1 MRPEILFPLFAPVAT
16 LKGVGAGVERLLA
29 RLDVARVVD
38 LLFHCPVGQ
47 VERLP
52 LATLADAPL
61 DTPVIVPLTVCEHRL
76 GQGRRPSRVIAA
88 DDEHRLVTLTFFSD
102 PGGMI
107 GKKLPI
113 GARRRVSGVLE
124 RYAGQLQMV
133 HPDHIAD
140 EDAAIPL
147 REAVY
152 SLTEG
157 LTNARLRS
165 LVAVALARVPDLPEW
180 HDPALLAQRSWPDW
194 RAALAARHAAPADNA
209 ARQRLAYDEL
219 LASQLA
225 LVLVRSRARATGGRA
240 LPPGARASAF
250 AASLPFTLTPA
261 QQRCIAEIGA
271 DLAADKPMLRL
282 LQGDVGAGKTVV
294 ALAAACQAIDAGSQ
308 VAFLA
313 PTEILARQHFA
324 TLETLCRPLGIRIAL
339 LTGRDRKAERA
350 ATQAAVAGGEVDL
363 IVGTHA
369 LFQDAIEYR
378 ALGLVVIDEQHRFGV
393 AQRLAL
399 TAKAAWTP
407 HLLAMTATP
416 IPRTLTLALYGD
428 MDVSRLDT
436 RPPGRQSIDTR
447 VVPLER
453 LDDVYDG
460 LARALASGAQAF
472 WVCPLV
478 DESEKTD
485 LAAAEARAEAL
496 RQRFGA
502 QVGLVHGKLSGPSK
516 DAAMAAFVAGETRIL
531 VATTVI
537 EVGVDVPAA
546 TLMVIEQA
554 ERFGLAQLHQLRG
567 RVGRGSQASVC
578 LLLRGSQLSEA
589 ARARLKLMRE
599 TDDGFRIAEE
609 DLRLRGSGELLG
621 TRQSGLPQFRLA
633 DLALD
638 GDLLAMARDDARL
651 TVTRDPQLRTP
662 RGQALRVLLYLME
675 RDSAVPLL
683 RSG

>member
-16 LKGVGAGVERLLA
+16 LKGVGAGVARMLA
-29 RLDVARVVD
+29 RLDIARVLD

-52 LATLADAPL
+52 LATLEDAPL

-88 DDEHRLVTLTFFSD
+88 DDDHRLVTLTFFSD
-102 PGGMI
+102 PGSMI
-107 GKKLPI
+107 GKRLPV
-113 GARRRVSGVLE
+113 GARRHVSGILE

-140 EDAAIPL
+140 DEATIPL

-152 SLTEG
+152 PLTEG

-165 LVAVALARVPDLPEW
+165 LVAAALGRAPDLPEW
-180 HDPALLAQRSWPDW
+180 HDPALVAQRAWPVW
-194 RAALAARHAAPADNA
+194 RAALAARHASPGDSA

-225 LVLVRSRARATGGRA
+225 LTLVRSRARAAGGRA
-240 LPPGARASAF
+240 LRSGSHAAAF
-250 AASLPFTLTPA
+250 AASLPFPLTGA
-261 QQRCIAEIGA
+261 QQRCIGEISA
-271 DLAADKPMLRL
+271 DLGSDRPMLRL

-294 ALAAACQAIDAGSQ
+294 ALAAACQAIDAGCQ

-313 PTEILARQHFA
+313 PTEILARQHYA
-324 TLETLCRPLGIRIAL
+324 TLEKFGAPLGLRVAL

-350 ATQAAVAGGEVDL
+350 ATQAAIAGGAVDL
-363 IVGTHA
+363 VVGTHA

-378 ALGLVVIDEQHRFGV
+378 ALGLIIIDEQHRFGV

-399 TAKAAWTP
+399 ASKAAWTP

-428 MDVSRLDT
+428 MDVSRLDE

-453 LDDVYDG
+453 LDDVFEG
-460 LARALASGAQAF
+460 LARALSAGAQAY

-496 RQRFGA
+496 RHRFGA
-502 QVGLVHGKLSGPSK
+502 QVGLVHGKLTGPAR

-537 EVGVDVPAA
+537 EVGVDVPNA
-546 TLMVIEQA
+546 TLMVIEHA

-578 LLLRGSQLSEA
+578 LLLRGAHLSEA

-633 DLALD
+633 DLTLD
-638 GDLLAMARDDARL
+638 SDLLAMARDDARL
-651 TVTRDPQLRTP
+651 TIERDPALRTA
-662 RGQALRVLLYLME
+662 RGAALRVLLYLME

>member
-16 LKGVGAGVERLLA
+16 LKGVGASVERLLA

-38 LLFHCPVGQ
+38 MLFHCPVGQ

-52 LATLADAPL
+52 IATLEDAPVGV
-61 DTPVIVPLTVCEHRL
+61 PVIVPLTICEHRL
-76 GQGRRPSRVIAA
+76 GQGRRPSRIVAA
-88 DDEHRLVTLTFFSD
+88 DDEHRLITLTFFSD
-102 PGGMI
+102 PGGTAA
-107 GKKLPI
+107 KRLPV
-113 GARRRVSGVLE
+113 GARRRISGVLE

-133 HPDHIAD
+133 HPDHIVA
-140 EDAAIPL
+140 EDAEIPL

-152 SLTEG
+152 PLTEG
-157 LTNARLRS
+157 ITNARLRA
-165 LVAVALARVPDLPEW
+165 LVAGALTRLPTLPEW
-180 HDPALLAQRSWPDW
+180 HDRALMAQRHWPDW
-194 RAALAARHAAPADNA
+194 SAAVALRHTAPGDVA

-225 LVLVRSRARATGGRA
+225 LALVRARTRSTGGRA
-240 LPPGARASAF
+240 LVAGPRSAAFPG
-250 AASLPFTLTPA
+250 SLPFPLTGA
-261 QQRCIAEIGA
+261 QQRCIAEIAA
-271 DLAADKPMLRL
+271 DLATDKPMLRL

-294 ALAAACQAIDAGSQ
+294 ALAAACQAIDAGVQ

-324 TLETLCRPLGIRIAL
+324 TLEALGGSLGIRIAL

-350 ATQAAVAGGEVDL
+350 VTQTAIAQGAVDL
-363 IVGTHA
+363 VVGTHA
-369 LFQDAIEYR
+369 LFQEAIDYH
-378 ALGLVVIDEQHRFGV
+378 ALGLVIIDEQHRFGV

-399 TAKAAWTP
+399 AEKAACTP

-428 MDVSRLDT
+428 MDVSRLDE
-436 RPPGRQSIDTR
+436 RPPGRQRIDTR
-447 VVPLER
+447 IIPLDR
-453 LDDVYDG
+453 LEEVTDG
-460 LARALASGAQAF
+460 LARALAAGAQAY

-478 DESEKTD
+478 EESEKTD
-485 LAAAEARAEAL
+485 MAAAEARAEAL
-496 RQRFGA
+496 RRHFGA
-502 QVGLVHGKLSGPSK
+502 HVGLVHGKLPGKTK
-516 DAAMAAFVAGETRIL
+516 DAAMAAFVSGQTRIL
-531 VATTVI
+531 VATTVV
-537 EVGVDVPAA
+537 EVGVDVPNA
-546 TLMVIEQA
+546 TLMIIEQA

-567 RVGRGSQASVC
+567 RVGRGSQASNC
-578 LLLRGSQLSEA
+578 LLLRGDALSEA

-599 TDDGFRIAEE
+599 TDDGFLIAEE

-633 DLALD
+633 DLSQD

-651 TVTRDPQLRTP
+651 IITRDPHLSSD

-675 RDSAVPLL
+675 RDAAVPLL